1 MAITGRYITR
11 SSLLLSSLFCF
22 CFCACVCVAV
32 FFDAIV
38 SPHFVFLSCLPPID
52 HKMSDNFSIE
62 AFTLLGLAVVVIGV
76 RTGARLSMVGIRN
89 FQLDDYLMPLAAVVY
104 GLETG
109 AAYCVG
115 AKWMGLANNS
125 MTDAQRKALTPDSP
139 EYWLR
144 VGGSKTQVM
153 GWSLYTL
160 LLWLLKACMSVFY
173 SRLT

>member
-1 MAITGRYITR
+1 
-11 SSLLLSSLFCF
+11 
-22 CFCACVCVAV
+22 
-32 FFDAIV
+32 
-38 SPHFVFLSCLPPID
+38 
-52 HKMSDNFSIE
+52 MSDSFGTE
-62 AFTLLGLAVVVIGV
+62 AFTLLGLAVIIIGV

-125 MTDAQRKALTPDSP
+125 MTDEQRATLSPDSQ
-139 EYWLR
+139 EFFMR

-160 LLWLLKACMSVFY
+160 LLWLLKTCMAVFY

>member
-1 MAITGRYITR
+1 MGDKFGT
-11 SSLLLSSLFCF
+11 
-22 CFCACVCVAV
+22 
-32 FFDAIV
+32 
-38 SPHFVFLSCLPPID
+38 
-52 HKMSDNFSIE
+52 E
-62 AFTLLGLAVVVIGV
+62 AFTLLGLAVAIIGV

-125 MTDAQRKALTPDSP
+125 MTDHQRATLSPDSQ
-139 EYWLR
+139 EYFLR

-160 LLWLLKACMSVFY
+160 LLWLLKTCMAVFY

>member
-1 MAITGRYITR
+1 
-11 SSLLLSSLFCF
+11 
-22 CFCACVCVAV
+22 
-32 FFDAIV
+32 
-38 SPHFVFLSCLPPID
+38 
-52 HKMSDNFSIE
+52 MSDSFGTE
-62 AFTLLGLAVVVIGV
+62 AFTLLGLAVIIIGV
-76 RTGARLSMVGIRN
+76 RTGARLFMVGIRN

-125 MTDAQRKALTPDSP
+125 MTDEQRATLSPDSQ
-139 EYWLR
+139 EYFMR

-160 LLWLLKACMSVFY
+160 LLWLLKTCMAVFY